1 MDIKAYGKINLTL
14 DVLYRRPDGYH
25 QLRGVM
31 CAVDVYDAVHMER
44 SEGVSVTFDD
54 AVPPQNTAVTA
65 ARPSSKKP
73 AGARTYT
80 YKKAYPPRPAWAAQ
94 AQTPPECCGA

>member
-44 SEGVSVTFDD
+44 SEGVSVIFDEE
-54 AVPPQNTAVTA
+54 VPPQNTAIMA
-65 ARPSSKKP
+65 ARAFFEKN
-73 AGARTYT
+73 R
-80 YKKAYPPRPAWAAQ
+80 RRR
-94 AQTPPECCGA
+94 